1 MVTKADIIEM
11 LKTNDKAVA
20 RALVVLNERQTATEQ
35 NAESTINDNGV
46 GFTPADARMGT
57 SMAQFYTKYGRLSEK
72 QLAYWRKPNVRGVP
86 RICKYAG
93 QLLQIA
99 QEKAKKAKLM
109 EPKVENP
116 YVGQDVGNMMEEKMV
131 LEEQLAAF
139 QEGAMGDGPEQ
150 DYTMQ
155 ALTERINQI
164 DAAVDIAFKNKAS
177 EQEALAERQA
187 FIDKMRR
194 QTV

>member
-1 MVTKADIIEM
+1 MTTKAEIIQL

-20 RALVVLNERQTATEQ
+20 RALVVLNERQTATERS
-35 NAESTINDNGV
+35 AESTINDNGV

-57 SMAQFYTKYGRLSEK
+57 SMAQFYTKFGRLSEK

-93 QLLQIA
+93 QLLEIA
-99 QEKAKKAKLM
+99 EQKARAAKMM
-109 EPKVENP
+109 EPKMQPVE
-116 YVGQDVGNMMEEKMV
+116 DVGNLMEERMV
-131 LEEQLAAF
+131 LEEQLSAY

-150 DYTMQ
+150 TAVMNE
-155 ALTERINQI
+155 LSRQI
-164 DAAVDIAFKNKAS
+164 DLIDKTVRAA
-177 EQEALAERQA
+177 QETLQERQA

-194 QTV
+194 AAV